1 MVKLKEGEKNGKGYC
16 VQLCFSLGGFLWFP
30 FPICEDL
37 TVAVSHRGQ
46 ADRII

>member
-1 MVKLKEGEKNGKGYC
+1 MAKGIVC
-16 VQLCFSLGGFLWFP
+16 NFASHLEAFLWFP